1 MVVPFRLCGSAVPAG
16 SCSSRFASEEKVNL
30 AMAEHLKAKLS
41 KGYEAV

>member
-1 MVVPFRLCGSAVPAG
+1 MPPICWRSHESLL
-16 SCSSRFASEEKVNL
+16 SRFASEQEPAL